1 MNWKRLARAVHAR
14 LPEGPMRARLS
25 AAAYRWLYRGRL
37 ALCAWR
43 TGRFVV
49 RTRDGVE
56 VASVR
61 EFDPAPLAHDFDGI
75 ELPPGAVVLD
85 VGANI
90 GAVAC
95 WLARRVGPT
104 GRIVVFEPDPAN
116 LAVLRRNVELNALD
130 SVVIVERG
138 AWESEGELEFLAG
151 GGYTSSFCRTNY
163 VDEHPER
170 YRRVRVP
177 VTTIDA
183 EVERLALPRVDLI
196 KMDIE
201 GGEGPAL
208 RGARRT
214 LERFRPAVVVESHI
228 VEGRSTLPDIRSALQ
243 AAGYRQIEVRPDPET
258 SVVIARGER
267 AAAAIPGASA

>member
-1 MNWKRLARAVHAR
+1 MSWKRFARAVHAR

-25 AAAYRWLYRGRL
+25 AAVYRWIYRGRL
-37 ALCAWR
+37 ADCAWR
-43 TGRFVV
+43 NGRFAV
-49 RTRDGVE
+49 RTPDGTE
-56 VASVR
+56 VLSLR
-61 EFDPAPLAHDFDGI
+61 EFDPAPLADDFHDAA
-75 ELPPGAVVLD
+75 PVPGAVALD

-95 WLARRVGPT
+95 WLARRAGPD
-104 GRIVVFEPDPAN
+104 GRVVVFEPDPAN
-116 LAVLRRNVELNALD
+116 LAVLRRNVELNLLD
-130 SVVIVERG
+130 NVVIVERG
-138 AWESEGELEFLAG
+138 AWNQEGELEFLAG

-163 VDEHPER
+163 VAEHPER

-183 EVERLALPRVDLI
+183 EVERFGLPRVDLI

-214 LERFRPAVVVESHI
+214 LEWFRPTVVVESHI
-228 VEGRSTLPDIRSALQ
+228 VEGRSTLPDIREALE
-243 AAGYRQIEVRPDPET
+243 AAGYREIGVRPDPET
-258 SVVIARGER
+258 SVVIAR
-267 AAAAIPGASA
+267 A